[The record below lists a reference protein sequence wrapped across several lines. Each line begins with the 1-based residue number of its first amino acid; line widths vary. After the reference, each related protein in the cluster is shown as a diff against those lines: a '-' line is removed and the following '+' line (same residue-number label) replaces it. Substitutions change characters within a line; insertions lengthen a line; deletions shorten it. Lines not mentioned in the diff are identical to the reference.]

1 MESGLFNDDS
11 FDKLILNNTFRWIHD
26 YQDACVDKLER
37 FMRGEFNA
45 KNEIGGP
52 FLSKSHMAIPGTPG
66 TPSIKPPMCQ
76 RSGSNDSGKSNENN
90 TNS

>member
-1 MESGLFNDDS
+1 
-11 FDKLILNNTFRWIHD
+11 
-26 YQDACVDKLER
+26 
-37 FMRGEFNA
+37 MRGEFNA